1 MSEFYAMPIAA
12 AKTNG
17 SYVVPTT
24 SNSSIFNL
32 SHSNTSHGNLE
43 SHKDNKFGRKI
54 AKLFGRSNQ

>member
-1 MSEFYAMPIAA
+1 MPIAA

-43 SHKDNKFGRKI
+43 SHKDNKFGKKI